1 MTTKR
6 KYVKKTEKEREDI
19 LNTGNYAVT
28 KWLDKSDVPWLRAE
42 QARLTKKGW
51 DVTVENNHESYRL
64 FVISKNNTVKEEEL
78 PKTKVLVTMHTG
90 SELYEL
96 RTWPNSHDV
105 MSDYE
110 WNQVVISN
118 KDLEQPAYIKKVTDY
133 LFTDVQ

>member
-42 QARLTKKGW
+42 QTRLTKKGW
-51 DVTVENNHESYRL
+51 DVTVENNHGSYRL

-78 PKTKVLVTMHTG
+78 PKTKVLVTMYTG

-96 RTWPNSHDV
+96 RTWPDSHDI
-105 MSDYE
+105 MGDYG
-110 WNQVVISN
+110 WNQVVISS

-133 LFTDVQ
+133 LFTDV